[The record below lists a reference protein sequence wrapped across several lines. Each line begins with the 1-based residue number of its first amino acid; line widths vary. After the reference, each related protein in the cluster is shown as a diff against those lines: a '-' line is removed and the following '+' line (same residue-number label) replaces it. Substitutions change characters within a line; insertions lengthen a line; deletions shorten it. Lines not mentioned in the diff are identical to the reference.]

1 MTRSCPVCGAPN
13 EDSANF
19 CGRCGYNFDQQ
30 NSGQSAGVSN
40 QNVPPFP
47 NFPNVPPDYNFNLF
61 TSLGP
66 LRKAF
71 LTLFIGLILL
81 IIPSIILTVAV
92 PGSLIAFIGFF
103 WPSIEL
109 LLLTT
114 FMLLY
119 ALGGILVFVGVI
131 RLIYGFHK
139 VSKTSLSNAD
149 YYRST
154 RNWLLASLFG
164 FLVDVSILAPISAI
178 ETTVMISSLRA
189 IKISDLLNYLWA
201 VGIVVIALILYL
213 VSYIKLIKS
222 LKFLSKDLQVK
233 KLHTAS
239 NYLHYSLIM
248 YIILIILLPI
258 LLFVSISAIV
268 HSLSSNLISQSLP
281 VELEILVGVVPIIIL
296 FVLQAIGYYFAYAGI
311 RQFESRYY
319 DVATKDYEST
329 VRRFP

>member
-1 MTRSCPVCGAPN
+1 MARSCPVCGAPN
-13 EDSANF
+13 EDTANF

-30 NSGQSAGVSN
+30 NSGQSAGKFH

-47 NFPNVPPDYNFNLF
+47 NVPPDINFNLI
-61 TSLGP
+61 TSLDS

-71 LTLFIGLILL
+71 LTLFIGLIIL
-81 IIPSIILTVAV
+81 IISLIIIIVTDS
-92 PGSLIAFIGFF
+92 GSLIAFVGFF
-103 WPSIEL
+103 WPSDEL
-109 LLLTT
+109 LLLGT
-114 FMLLY
+114 FMILLVF
-119 ALGGILVFVGVI
+119 GGIMVFAGFI
-131 RLIYGFHK
+131 RLIYGFSK
-139 VSKTSLSNAD
+139 ISKTSLSNAD

-164 FLVDVSILAPISAI
+164 FIVVFILAPISAM

-201 VGIVVIALILYL
+201 VGIMGIALILYL

-222 LKFLSKDLQVK
+222 LKFLSIELQVK

-239 NYLHYSLIM
+239 KYLHYSLIM
-248 YIILIILLPI
+248 YIILIIILPI
-258 LLFVSISAIV
+258 LLFMSISAIV
-268 HSLSSNLISQSLP
+268 HSLSSDLISQSLP
-281 VELEILVGVVPIIIL
+281 VELEILVDVVPIIIL

-319 DVATKDYEST
+319 NLAAWDYKQR
-329 VRRFP
+329 VR

>member
-30 NSGQSAGVSN
+30 NSGQSAGESH

-47 NFPNVPPDYNFNLF
+47 NVPPDLNFNLI
-61 TSLGP
+61 TSLDS

-71 LTLFIGLILL
+71 LTLFIGLIIL
-81 IIPSIILTVAV
+81 IISLIIVTDS
-92 PGSLIAFIGFF
+92 GSLITFVGFF
-103 WPSIEL
+103 WPSDEL
-109 LLLTT
+109 LLLVT
-114 FMLLY
+114 FTILLVF
-119 ALGGILVFVGVI
+119 GGIMVFAGFI
-131 RLIYGFHK
+131 WLIYGF
-139 VSKTSLSNAD
+139 SNISETSLSNAD

-164 FLVDVSILAPISAI
+164 FLVYIFILAPISAKEI
-178 ETTVMISSLRA
+178 TGIILSLRA
-189 IKISDLLNYLWA
+189 IKVSDLLNNLWA
-201 VGIVVIALILYL
+201 VGIMSIVIILYL

-239 NYLHYSLIM
+239 KYLHYSLIM
-248 YIILIILLPI
+248 YIILFILLPI
-258 LLFVSISAIV
+258 LLFVSISTIV
-268 HSLSSNLISQSLP
+268 HSLSSDLISQSLL

-311 RQFESRYY
+311 RQFESGYY
-319 DVATKDYEST
+319 NLAAWDYKQR
-329 VRRFP
+329 VRQFP

>member
-1 MTRSCPVCGAPN
+1 MTKSCPVCGALN

-19 CGRCGYNFDQQ
+19 CGRCGYNFYQQ
-30 NSGQSAGVSN
+30 NSGQSAGESH

-47 NFPNVPPDYNFNLF
+47 NVPLDLNFNLLD
-61 TSLGP
+61 SLSS

-71 LTLFIGLILL
+71 SALLIGLILL
-81 IIPSIILTVAV
+81 IIPSIILTVPVPV
-92 PGSLIAFIGFF
+92 PGSLIAFVDFF
-103 WPSIEL
+103 WPSTEL

-114 FMLLY
+114 FALLY
-119 ALGGILVFVGVI
+119 VFGGIMVFVGFI
-131 RLIYGFHK
+131 WLIYGFHEI
-139 VSKTSLSNAD
+139 SETSLSNAD

-164 FLVDVSILAPISAI
+164 FIVVFILAPISIMAN
-178 ETTVMISSLRA
+178 TVMILSLRA
-189 IKISDLLNYLWA
+189 IKISDLLNYLLA
-201 VGIVVIALILYL
+201 VGIMGIPLILYL

-233 KLHTAS
+233 KLLTAS
-239 NYLHYSLIM
+239 NFLHYTL
-248 YIILIILLPI
+248 ILLPI

-281 VELEILVGVVPIIIL
+281 VELEILVGFVPIIIL

-319 DVATKDYEST
+319 DVATKEYESA